1 MSYPAPAAIAL
12 VPTADDVRRAGAQL
26 VTDELVIVP
35 VRHHS
40 PACANSVE
48 QAFALY
54 APSRVLIEGPRSF
67 TSLVDLLAHPEAE
80 YPLAA
85 YAFARERAKPGDVQG
100 MRAAAYY
107 PFCDYSPELVALRRG
122 HAAGLPV
129 SFCDLELAE
138 QWVLDRSEHGRLE
151 QRSLLDERD
160 FDHSA
165 GLDRLAAQLGC
176 RDHEDLWELLFE
188 ADPGATPFAE
198 HVARVTAYC
207 LLARGDRTAAE
218 LELDGTAQREAEMAW
233 HVREAVAQRRPGD
246 GPVLVVMGGF
256 HAVALPQLLAQAPP
270 RPSIDVGDAEAG
282 IALIRYGFD
291 RLERLN
297 GYASGM
303 TSPEWHQRIWEQRRD
318 GRTVAQA
325 RSAAALTTLLDI
337 AAEMR
342 ERHETPVSTP
352 SLSAAHQH
360 LLLLAGLRQRHAPLR
375 SDLLDAVVS
384 CLIQGDADT
393 EGALVQRVTRHVM
406 TGSRVGRVPPGTG
419 TPPIVED
426 TLRRLR
432 QQRLKVDNEYEGRT
446 IALDLYRNPSHRRT
460 SRLLRGLE
468 LLQVP
473 FASWEAGPDFV
484 TGTGLTRVQERWT
497 YRWGPAAEGSLVELS
512 MLGATLPEAVQARF
526 GQLIAALT
534 EGGRR
539 PDSNEASGLLAQA
552 ALLGLHEQAQDA
564 VDLVAEALARE
575 SSFPAAVTTTTRM
588 ALLTEGREPL
598 EAQRLTQLPALLHA
612 GYARALYLGRSLDA
626 AESSADDVATALSRL
641 RELLAGTSHDLDP
654 EPFWDLVHQLRRE
667 HPAPLVRGAAV
678 GLGFAAARLD
688 AEVVARDV
696 AGHLSGS
703 ISPVDAVGF
712 LRGLLSVAREALWQ
726 DIGLVPALDERLSS
740 WDQPTFLRYL
750 PDLRLAFASLTPRE
764 TDRVAG
770 LVAGQLGLAGASAL
784 GSLLRRDVGEQ
795 EVQRNLGLSA
805 QVEEMMQRDGLGAW
819 VSRS

>member
-1 MSYPAPAAIAL
+1 MSDSAPATIPL
-12 VPTADDVRRAGAQL
+12 VLTTDDVRRAGAQL

-40 PACANSVE
+40 PACAISVE
-48 QAFALY
+48 QAFALFS
-54 APSRVLIEGPRSF
+54 PSQVLIEGPRSF

-85 YAFARERAKPGDVQG
+85 YAFARKQVKKGEPQE
-100 MRAAAYY
+100 MRTGAYY
-107 PFCDYSPELVALRRG
+107 PFCDYSPELVALRCGR
-122 HAAGLPV
+122 AAGVPV

-138 QWVLDRSEHGRLE
+138 QWVLDRGEHERLE

-160 FDHSA
+160 FAHSA
-165 GLDRLAAQLGC
+165 ALDRLAGQLGC

-188 ADPGATPFAE
+188 ADPSPTPFAE
-198 HVARVTAYC
+198 HVARMAAYC
-207 LLARGDRTAAE
+207 LLARGDRSPSD
-218 LELDGTAQREAEMAW
+218 LERDGTDQREAEMAW
-233 HVREAVAQRRPGD
+233 HVREAVAQRQPGD
-246 GPVLVVMGGF
+246 GPVLVVVGGF
-256 HAVALPQLLAQAPP
+256 HAVALPQLLAAPPP
-270 RPSIDVGDAEAG
+270 RPRIDVGPAETG

-303 TSPEWHQRIWEQRRD
+303 TSPEWHQRIWEKRRD
-318 GRTVAQA
+318 GLTVTQA
-325 RSAAALTTLLDI
+325 RSTAALTTLLDV

-342 ERHETPVSTP
+342 ERHSTPVSTP
-352 SLSAAHQH
+352 SLSATHQH
-360 LLLLAGLRQRHAPLR
+360 LLLLADLRKRHAPLR

-393 EGALVQRVTRHVM
+393 EGALVQRVTRHVL
-406 TGSRVGRVPPGTG
+406 TGARVGRVPPGTG
-419 TPPIVED
+419 SPPIVED
-426 TLRRLR
+426 TLRRL
-432 QQRLKVDNEYEGRT
+432 QEQRLKVDDEHEGRT

-473 FASWEAGPDFV
+473 FAVWEAGPDFV
-484 TGTGLTRVQERWT
+484 NGAGLTRVQERWT

-512 MLGATLPEAVQARF
+512 MLGSTLPEAVAARF
-526 GQLIAALT
+526 GQLIAGLT

-539 PDSNEASGLLAQA
+539 PDSGEASGLLAQA
-552 ALLGLHEQAQDA
+552 AVLGLHQQAQDA
-564 VDLVAEALARE
+564 VALLSDALAHE
-575 SSFPAAVTTTTRM
+575 SSFAAAVTTTTRM

-598 EAQRLTQLPALLHA
+598 EAQQLTQLPALLAA
-612 GYARALYLGRSLDA
+612 GYARALYLGRTLA
-626 AESSADDVATALSRL
+626 GAEGSADDVATALARL
-641 RELLAGTSHDLDP
+641 RELLAGAAHDLDP
-654 EPFWDLVHQLRRE
+654 EPFWSLVHQLRRD

-678 GLGFAAARLD
+678 GLSFAAGRLE
-688 AEVVARDV
+688 AEVIARDA

-703 ISPVDAVGF
+703 ISPEDAVGF

-726 DIGLVPALDERLSS
+726 DIGLVPVLDERLSS

-770 LVAGQLGLAGASAL
+770 LVAGQLGLAGASGL
-784 GSLLRRDVGEQ
+784 GPLLQRHIGEQ
-795 EVQRNLGLSA
+795 EVQRNLVLSA
-805 QVEEMMQRDGLGAW
+805 QVIEMMHRDGLGGW
-819 VSRS
+819 VTPS